1 MLLIISEA
9 DGGSNERRL
18 LNDLLQ
24 FYNSLE
30 RLVNEKFKK
39 IKN

>member
-1 MLLIISEA
+1 MLNFSEA
-9 DGGSNERRL
+9 DGGSSERRL

-30 RLVNEKFKK
+30 RLVLI
-39 IKN
+39 IKYA